1 MFGVL
6 ACLRAYMSDVLACLC
21 ACMLGAFMFSLVWG
35 ACVLTYL
42 LVCVLRMLACFI
54 SIRFHMSYTL
64 AVLRYFM
71 RLRTYVLGV
80 LVCSISFTFEKLNSE
95 NSYVD
100 LFFILRSI

>member
-1 MFGVL
+1 MFDVL
-6 ACLRAYMSDVLACLC
+6 ACLLAYVLDVLACLC
-21 ACMLGAFMFSLVWG
+21 TWRVYVLACLG
-35 ACVLTYL
+35 ACVLRCL
-42 LVCVLRMLACFI
+42 LVCVLSMLACFI